1 MQVATECEMEV
12 ETAGAAGFLL
22 GRRNNQDYPLAQS
35 WPHRWSTM
43 SRCITTVNCMMM
55 TTAIMQ
61 IVMIIVMT
69 IIQISTMMIIRF
81 SHGTIT
87 ITWAAVRL
95 EASDRVNPPI
105 SIRRGSLG
113 CNIRTTLARLS
124 WPVISQ
130 RLSGCCKR
138 TLRTPSPLPCRPTAR
153 FEQNS

>member
-55 TTAIMQ
+55 TIVIM
-61 IVMIIVMT
+61 
-69 IIQISTMMIIRF
+69 QISTMLIMRF
-81 SHGTIT
+81 SHSTIT
-87 ITWAAVRL
+87 VTWTAVTH
-95 EASDRVNPPI
+95 EVKDRVKPPI
-105 SIRRGSLG
+105 SIRQGSLG
-113 CNIRTTLARLS
+113 YNIRTTRARLS

-130 RLSGCCKR
+130 RLSGFCKR

-153 FEQNS
+153 